1 MPKTAA
7 ADPKAKGIYKQKLAY
22 WLRYT
27 LDGAQHR
34 VNLQTRDF
42 EEAIRKADALRGKP
56 VKGKGE
62 KVAWKVAI
70 KRYLD
75 DKLLGRRPA
84 HLAGKRLRSFRPDT
98 APRVG
103 SCLSVFAAT
112 CGASSPAQVTI
123 KQLQAYYDRR
133 AKKSSAGAKS
143 TIATIQ
149 AFLDHIRCLPGRVI
163 VPLENKPE
171 ARQVVVDMETANTW
185 ISDCLRDDL
194 RFVLYCGFHAGMRAG
209 EIAHSRAAWFDLK
222 RQVLT
227 IPGKEPQILPTGR
240 EYLWRTKDGET
251 REIPLSEAFCVFLN
265 GFLTNPKRDFCIPA
279 KHRPKKS
286 HATGLLDFRAPFEKF
301 VAAKEKQEVTPH
313 AMRHSWIS
321 ELANSGNHSIT
332 EVAAWSGDTIQ
343 TIERNY
349 WHKRVRRG
357 NLNDTMAGKRSG
369 DTIKE
374 VAATLKTM
382 STAGLDKETAEAVK
396 KLLKATE
403 KPDLPKW
410 EWTDTAPDGHVSL
423 YSVEDTISKFAVFS
437 DLISGDFYDPDTML
451 TEEDWEEGKVSTVR
465 ARLRILEGW
474 KYIARNAEGEAGG
487 DPG

>member
-1 MPKTAA
+1 MPRTAA
-7 ADPKAKGIYKQKLAY
+7 ADPKAKGIYKQKLTY

-42 EEAIRKADALRGKP
+42 EEAIRKGDALRGRP

-62 KVAWKVAI
+62 KVAWKAAI

-75 DKLLGRRPA
+75 DKLHGHRPA

-103 SCLSVFAAT
+103 SCLGVFAVN

-133 AKKSSAGAKS
+133 AKKSFAGAKS

-149 AFLDHIRCLPGRVI
+149 AFLDHIRCLPGRVVI
-163 VPLENKPE
+163 PLENKPE

-185 ISDCLRDDL
+185 ISECPRDDL
-194 RFVLYCGFHAGMRAG
+194 RYVLYCGFHAGLRAG
-209 EIAHSRAAWFDLK
+209 EISRSRAAWFNLK
-222 RQVLT
+222 RKVLT
-227 IPGKEPQILPTGR
+227 IPGKESQILPTGR

-251 REIPLSEAFCVFLN
+251 REIPLDDAFCAFLII
-265 GFLTNPKRDFCIPA
+265 FLTDPKRDFCLPA
-279 KHRPKKS
+279 TRRPRKS
-286 HATGLLDFRAPFEKF
+286 HATGLLDFRLPFEKF
-301 VAAKEKQEVTPH
+301 VASKERSEVTPH
-313 AMRHSWIS
+313 AMRHSWVS

-374 VAATLKTM
+374 VAAMLKSM
-382 STAGLDKETAEAVK
+382 STSGLDKETSEAVK
-396 KLLKATE
+396 KLLTAAE
-403 KPDLPKW
+403 KPDQLKW
-410 EWTDTAPDGHVSL
+410 DWTSEAPAGHRTL
-423 YSVEDTISKFAVFS
+423 YSVENTVSQFGVFQMLL
-437 DLISGDFYDPDTML
+437 DPGDNDPDGAITDF
-451 TEEDWEEGKVSTVR
+451 DWEEGSVSTER
-465 ARLRILEGW
+465 ARLKILEGRGW
-474 KYIARNAEGEAGG
+474 IK
-487 DPG
+487 PK

>member
-7 ADPKAKGIYKQKLAY
+7 TDPKARGIYKQKLAY

-34 VNLQTRDF
+34 VNLHTRDF
-42 EEAIRKADALRGKP
+42 EEAVRKAEVLRGKP
-56 VKGKGE
+56 VGGKGE

-75 DKLLGRRPA
+75 DKLNGRRPA

-103 SCLSVFAAT
+103 SCLSVFAAK
-112 CGASSPAQVTI
+112 CGASSPSQVTI
-123 KQLQAYYDRR
+123 KQLQAYYDQR

-149 AFLDHIRCLPGRVI
+149 AFLDHIRCLPGRVVI
-163 VPLENKPE
+163 PLENKPE
-171 ARQVVVDMETANTW
+171 VRQVVVDMETANAW
-185 ISDCLRDDL
+185 ISDCQRDDL

-209 EIAHSRAAWFDLK
+209 EIGHSKVSWFDLK

-227 IPGKEPQILPTGR
+227 IPGKESQILPTGR
-240 EYLWRTKDGET
+240 EYFWRSKDGET
-251 REIPLSEAFCVFLN
+251 RQIPLSEAFCIFLI
-265 GFLTNPKRDFCIPA
+265 GFLTDPKREFCIPA
-279 KHRPKKS
+279 KRKPRKS
-286 HATGLLDFRAPFEKF
+286 KATGLLDFRVPFENF
-301 VAAKEKQEVTPH
+301 VTTKGRPEVTPH

-374 VAATLKTM
+374 VAATLKAM
-382 STAGLDKETAEAVK
+382 STSGLDKEMSEAVK
-396 KLLKATE
+396 KLLKVAE
-403 KPDLPKW
+403 KPSQE
-410 EWTDTAPDGHVSL
+410 EWVWTKETPPIHVQL
-423 YSVEDTISKFAVFS
+423 FSVEDTISNFDTFS
-437 DLISGDFYDPDTML
+437 SLISGDPQEPDSVVEL
-451 TEEDWEEGKVSTVR
+451 EDWEVGKVSTRR
-465 ARLRILEGW
+465 ARLRILESRN
-474 KYIARNAEGEAGG
+474 YIAKRT
-487 DPG
+487 

>member
-7 ADPKAKGIYKQKLAY
+7 ADPKAKGIYKQKLTY

-62 KVAWKVAI
+62 KIAWKAAI

-75 DKLLGRRPA
+75 DKLHGHRPA
-84 HLAGKRLRSFRPDT
+84 HLAGKRIRSFRPDT

-103 SCLSVFAAT
+103 SCLSVFAAS
-112 CGASSPAQVTI
+112 CGASSPAQVTT

-133 AKKSSAGAKS
+133 AKNSSAGAKS

-149 AFLDHIRCLPGRVI
+149 AFLDHIRCLPGRVVI
-163 VPLENKPE
+163 PLENKPE
-171 ARQVVVDMETANTW
+171 ARQVVVDMETSNTW
-185 ISDCLRDDL
+185 ISECPRDNL

-209 EIAHSRAAWFDLK
+209 EIAHSRVSWFDLK

-227 IPGKEPQILPTGR
+227 IPGKEPQVLPTSR

-251 REIPLSEAFCVFLN
+251 REIPLSEAFCTFLN
-265 GFLTNPKRDFCIPA
+265 GFLTSPKRDFCIPA
-279 KHRPKKS
+279 RRPPRKS
-286 HATGLLDFRAPFEKF
+286 HATGLLDFRAPFEKY
-301 VAAKEKQEVTPH
+301 VASKERSEVTPH

-321 ELANSGNHSIT
+321 ELANSGNHSIS

-374 VAATLKTM
+374 VAAMLKTM
-382 STAGLDKETAEAVK
+382 NPVGLDKDTAEAVK
-396 KLLKATE
+396 KLLKVAE
-403 KPDLPKW
+403 KTDQLKW
-410 EWTDTAPDGHVSL
+410 DWTSKSPAGHRKL
-423 YSVEDTISKFAVFS
+423 YSVEDTVSQLGVFRMLLDPGDNDPEGGIS
-437 DLISGDFYDPDTML
+437 DF
-451 TEEDWEEGKVSTVR
+451 DWEEGSVSTGR
-465 ARLRILEGW
+465 ARLKILEDRGW
-474 KYIARNAEGEAGG
+474 IQAK
-487 DPG
+487 